1 MSTSVRRSPLAQGEA
16 AVPTTSPG
24 LMKRVQQARD
34 HLRPF
39 LTDRREEVP
48 DPLREV
54 LQEALDA
61 LNEVLLQSF
70 ILRSVRLLSF
80 PERCGGEVRVWTSR
94 AVTLRR
100 KSSCG
105 ASDGRWPT
113 RTPIGN
119 ERK

>member
-1 MSTSVRRSPLAQGEA
+1 MSESVRRSPLAQGEA

-24 LMKRVQQARD
+24 LMKRVQEARD

-61 LNEVLLQSF
+61 LNDTYGAFVIDF
-70 ILRSVRLLSF
+70 SVIYGGLDSNTLSTLVS
-80 PERCGGEVRVWTSR
+80 PE
-94 AVTLRR
+94 
-100 KSSCG
+100 
-105 ASDGRWPT
+105 
-113 RTPIGN
+113 
-119 ERK
+119 